1 MNDVN
6 NNIQGLMEDDGGGG
20 GNDADFQE
28 SMPRFLG
35 LRDVLADEQSPGEL
49 TITR

>member
-1 MNDVN
+1 MNDIN
-6 NNIQGLMEDDGGGG
+6 NNIQGLMEDDWGGG

-28 SMPRFLG
+28 SMPGFLG
-35 LRDVLADEQSPGEL
+35 LRYVLADKQSPGEL